1 MNIEKRIEIEKKVVR
16 KLVRKMKAVTIGGGV
31 FAPREL
37 KEAAESYEAM
47 REALEMVVEKYG
59 KHMDNFDFEKCHLAI
74 TKADSL

>member
-1 MNIEKRIEIEKKVVR
+1 MKTLIANIKHAVR
-16 KLVRKMKAVTIGGGV
+16 NQKAVTIGGGV

-47 REALEMVVEKYG
+47 REALEMVAEKYG